1 MSFLDERADKKKA
14 AKLVKPV
21 GGNLNEIPEVE
32 AEGPASASSDDRD
45 AVDVPAHEDSAEY
58 QLGSQNTY
66 INIDKLDIDKL
77 DIDLTDISV
86 DREVFAESGA
96 HSINPLKPFSHQVS
110 LDLDDL
116 HKQGYITPRLS
127 DTPLTNS
134 FRMIKRP
141 LLNIARGKGNAS
153 PGNPNVIMI
162 SSSLSGEGK
171 SFIAINLA
179 ISIAMERD
187 KHVLLID
194 ADVVKPTHQKV
205 FGLGDRDGL
214 TDLLLGRVRDMSDV
228 IFKTNI
234 PSFSV
239 MVAGRIVDHVTE
251 LLASQAMEDFI
262 EEIAGRY
269 PDRIIIVDSPPLLM
283 TTEASVLA
291 PLMGQVVLVVE
302 AEKTLRHQVEMS
314 LGLLSNEVTFLV
326 LNKMRGADDGG
337 GYGYYGYGQKN

>member
-1 MSFLDERADKKKA
+1 MSSQDKKTDKNKA
-14 AKLVKPV
+14 ARPVKPAD
-21 GGNLNEIPEVE
+21 GNSSKIP
-32 AEGPASASSDDRD
+32 
-45 AVDVPAHEDSAEY
+45 
-58 QLGSQNTY
+58 
-66 INIDKLDIDKL
+66 L

-86 DREVFAESGA
+86 DREVYADSGVL
-96 HSINPLKPFSHQVS
+96 SVNPLHPFSHQVS
-110 LDLDDL
+110 LDIADLDR
-116 HKQGYITPRLS
+116 QGYITPKQS
-127 DTPLTNS
+127 NTPLTNS

-141 LLNIARGKGNAS
+141 LLNIAAGKGSAS

-162 SSSLSGEGK
+162 CSSVSGEGK
-171 SFIAINLA
+171 SFTAINLA

-194 ADVVKPTHQKV
+194 ADVVKPTHHKI
-205 FGLGDRDGL
+205 FRLGARDGL

-239 MVAGRIVDHVTE
+239 MVAGRIVDHATE

-262 EEIAGRY
+262 DEIAGRY
-269 PDRIIIVDSPPLLM
+269 SDRIIIIDSPPLLM

-291 PLMGQVVLVVE
+291 PHMGQVILVVE

-326 LNKMRGADDGG
+326 LNKMRGSDDGG
-337 GYGYYGYGQKN
+337 GYGYYGYGQHV

>member
-1 MSFLDERADKKKA
+1 MSSPDKRTDKKKA
-14 AKLVKPV
+14 AKLVKPA

-45 AVDVPAHEDSAEY
+45 AVDIPAHEDSSEY

-66 INIDKLDIDKL
+66 VNIDKL

-86 DREVFAESGA
+86 DRELFADSGVF
-96 HSINPLKPFSHQVS
+96 SIDPLKPFSHQIS
-110 LDLDDL
+110 LDIDDL
-116 HKQGYITPRLS
+116 HRQGFITPGKTN
-127 DTPLTNS
+127 TPLTNS

-141 LLNIARGKGNAS
+141 LLNIARGKGSAS

-162 SSSLSGEGK
+162 TSSVSGEGK
-171 SFIAINLA
+171 SYTAINLA

-194 ADVVKPTHQKV
+194 ADVVKPTHHQI
-205 FGLGDRDGL
+205 FGLADRDGL

-228 IFKTNI
+228 IFKSNI

-239 MVAGRIVDHVTE
+239 MVAGSIVDHATE

-291 PLMGQVVLVVE
+291 PHMGQVILVVE

>member
-1 MSFLDERADKKKA
+1 MSSLDKSTDKKKVA
-14 AKLVKPV
+14 RPVKPA
-21 GGNLNEIPEVE
+21 GGNRNEIP
-32 AEGPASASSDDRD
+32 
-45 AVDVPAHEDSAEY
+45 
-58 QLGSQNTY
+58 
-66 INIDKLDIDKL
+66 L
-77 DIDLTDISV
+77 DIDLTDIST
-86 DREVFAESGA
+86 DRELLPESGVRPF
-96 HSINPLKPFSHQVS
+96 NPLNPFSHQFS
-110 LDLDDL
+110 LDLVDL
-116 HKQGYITPRLS
+116 HSKGYITPGQS
-127 DTPLTNS
+127 NTPLTNS

-141 LLNIARGKGNAS
+141 LLNIAAGKGSSS

-162 SSSLSGEGK
+162 SSSVSGEGK
-171 SFIAINLA
+171 SFTAINLA

-194 ADVVKPTHQKV
+194 ADVVKPTHHKI

-214 TDLLLGRVRDMSDV
+214 TNLLLGRVRDMSDV
-228 IFKTNI
+228 IIKTNI

-239 MVAGRIVDHVTE
+239 MVAGSIIDHATE

-291 PLMGQVVLVVE
+291 PHMGQVILVVE

-314 LGLLSNEVTFLV
+314 LGLLSNEVTFVV

-337 GYGYYGYGQKN
+337 GYGYYGYGQQN